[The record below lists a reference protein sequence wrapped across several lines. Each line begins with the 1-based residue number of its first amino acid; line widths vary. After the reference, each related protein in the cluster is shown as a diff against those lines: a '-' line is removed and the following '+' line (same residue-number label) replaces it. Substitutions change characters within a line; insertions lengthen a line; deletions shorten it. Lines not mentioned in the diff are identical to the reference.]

1 MAQVLLMEAD
11 QEIRDQLVP
20 ALERLGHN
28 VTVFA
33 EGATDW
39 KGEVLDADFDLYV
52 LGGGPHDQSV
62 LGLCSSL
69 HIVYPA
75 RPILLLL
82 AGQSPEKSP
91 SDSQQALDA
100 GATAV
105 LTKPIS
111 QAEFENTVCE
121 LAQC

>member
-1 MAQVLLMEAD
+1 MEAD
-11 QEIRDQLVP
+11 QEIRDQWFP
-20 ALERLGHN
+20 H
-28 VTVFA
+28 
-33 EGATDW
+33 W
-39 KGEVLDADFDLYV
+39 KDSGTTSPCSRREQQIGTGEVLDADFDLYV

-105 LTKPIS
+105 LTKPVS
-111 QAEFENTVCE
+111 QAEFESTVCE